1 MSTDTATKTRTTT
14 KLTAEQAQRVARD
27 TDFKGLPNWYFPI
40 MGCLA
45 GVFDIARAY
54 PAVYWVI
61 PIALAVNLTLTLTV
75 LRTRMRLMK
84 ALWKNKRTRFLAL
97 GLVGVRFAVRAG
109 LASVGFALGA
119 AADGL
124 FLGIL
129 MAVLGT
135 AMAWGD
141 QWLVLRTLR
150 RSAVTA

>member
-1 MSTDTATKTRTTT
+1 MGANKVTV
-14 KLTAEQAQRVARD
+14 EQAQQVARG
-27 TDFKGLPNWYFPI
+27 TDFKGLPTWYFPI

-61 PIALAVNLTLTLTV
+61 PIVLAVNLALTLTV

-84 ALWKNKRTRFLAL
+84 ALWKNKRTRFLAI
-97 GLVGVRFAVRAG
+97 GLVGVRFAVRAV
-109 LASVGFALGA
+109 LASLGFALGTA
-119 AADGL
+119 TGGV
-124 FLGIL
+124 FVGIL
-129 MAVLGT
+129 MAAVGT

-150 RSAVTA
+150 RTATA

>member
-1 MSTDTATKTRTTT
+1 MGANKV
-14 KLTAEQAQRVARD
+14 TAEQARKIALD
-27 TDFKGLPNWYFPI
+27 TDFQGLPVWYFPI

-45 GVFDIARAY
+45 GVFDVSRAY

-61 PIALAVNLTLTLTV
+61 PIVLVINITLTLTV
-75 LRTRMRLMK
+75 LRTRMRLMR

-97 GLVGVRFAVRAG
+97 GLVGARFAVRAVLG
-109 LASVGFALGA
+109 AVGFALGA
-119 AADGL
+119 ATGGL
-124 FLGIL
+124 FVGIL

-150 RSAVTA
+150 RTSTSNAAAAV